1 MVASYLFYQFE
12 GTNEDELFEK
22 VHSKIASRTQPAL
35 FPLSFKKRKMGEEK
49 LDYLQLNHLR
59 ALELMTNNEV
69 KKFLAR
75 VGKFRT
81 SVDVIIP

>member
-1 MVASYLFYQFE
+1 MFYQFDD
-12 GTNEDELFEK
+12 TDEDELFQK
-22 VHSKIASRTQPAL
+22 VKSKIASRTQPAL
-35 FPLSFKKRKMGEEK
+35 FPLSFKKRKLGEER
-49 LDYLQLNHLR
+49 LDYLQLNHFR

-81 SVDVIIP
+81 SVDVIIS